1 MPIFRKATEQE
12 IEEIARIEAKVF
24 SDAWSSKSILE
35 TFRQTQAMV
44 AVAVEEKTVI
54 GYCILY
60 IALDEGEIA
69 RIAIE
74 PEWRKQGVGQGL
86 LDHICEHCKKC
97 GVERLL
103 LDVREGNESARRFY
117 EKYGFEVDGIRKSF
131 YENPKENAVLMSG
144 NVDRLSH

>member
-1 MPIFRKATEQE
+1 MPIFRRATEQE

-24 SDAWSSKSILE
+24 SDAWSHKNILE
-35 TFRQTQAMV
+35 TYQQAQAVV
-44 AVAVEEKTVI
+44 AVAVKEKMVI

-86 LDHICEHCKKC
+86 LNYICDYCKQH

-103 LDVREGNESARRFY
+103 LDVREGNGSARRFY

-144 NVDRLSH
+144 NIDRLFH

>member
-1 MPIFRKATEQE
+1 MPIFRKATELE
-12 IEEIARIEAKVF
+12 IEEIAKIEAKVF
-24 SDAWSSKSILE
+24 TDAWSQKSIFE
-35 TFRQTQAMV
+35 TYQQAQALV
-44 AVAVEEKTVI
+44 AVAIEEKNVV

-69 RIAIE
+69 RIAVE

-86 LDHICEHCKKC
+86 LDYICDWCKQHE
-97 GVERLL
+97 VERLL
-103 LDVREGNESARRFY
+103 LDVREGNDSARRFY
-117 EKYGFEVDGIRKSF
+117 EKYGFVIDGIRKSF

>member
-12 IEEIARIEAKVF
+12 IEEIAKIEAKVF
-24 SDAWSSKSILE
+24 SDAWSNKSILE
-35 TFRQTQAMV
+35 TYQQTQAMV
-44 AVAVEEKTVI
+44 AVAVEENVV

-69 RIAIE
+69 RIAVE

-86 LDHICEHCKKC
+86 LDYICDWCKQQ

-103 LDVREGNESARRFY
+103 LDVREGNDGARRFY
-117 EKYGFEVDGIRKSF
+117 EKYGFVIDGIRKSF
-131 YENPKENAVLMSG
+131 YENPRENAVLMSG
-144 NVDRLSH
+144 NVDNLSH

>member
-1 MPIFRKATEQE
+1 MPIFRRATEQE

-24 SDAWSSKSILE
+24 SDAWSHKSILE
-35 TFRQTQAMV
+35 TYQQTQAVV
-44 AVAVEEKTVI
+44 AIAVKEKMVI

-86 LDHICEHCKKC
+86 LDYICDYCKQH

-103 LDVREGNESARRFY
+103 LDVREGNGSARRFY
-117 EKYGFEVDGIRKSF
+117 EKYGFVVDGIRKSF

-144 NVDRLSH
+144 NIDRLFH